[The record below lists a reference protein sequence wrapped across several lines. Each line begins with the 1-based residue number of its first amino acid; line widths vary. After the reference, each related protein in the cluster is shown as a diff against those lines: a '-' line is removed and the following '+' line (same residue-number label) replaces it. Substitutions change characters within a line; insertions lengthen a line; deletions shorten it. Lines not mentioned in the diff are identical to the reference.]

1 MLEAINNYLDY
12 QGMKYIKPE
21 KTVDMASMMSNV
33 RQLAQAARKE
43 FETICKALIPKITP
57 FEPGGVSQWMNQAQ
71 ICRPHFWC
79 YYRLPCDSQEDVA
92 LAIRLYGIKDNFGI
106 SVEVSFVERK
116 KSDDTLD
123 KQHKVLSVTIAEPL
137 YYFVQVDSVSHREAG
152 TEENRL
158 RLQEQIKLGDVR
170 KVLVKYDI
178 PLTADITVDDLTDRL
193 AAGFDKVLPYY
204 QATK

>member
-1 MLEAINNYLDY
+1 M
-12 QGMKYIKPE
+12 
-21 KTVDMASMMSNV
+21 
-33 RQLAQAARKE
+33 
-43 FETICKALIPKITP
+43 
-57 FEPGGVSQWMNQAQ
+57 
-71 ICRPHFWC
+71 
-79 YYRLPCDSQEDVA
+79 
-92 LAIRLYGIKDNFGI
+92 
-106 SVEVSFVERK
+106 ERK

>member
-43 FETICKALIPKITP
+43 FETICKALIPKIAP
-57 FEPGGVSQWMNQAQ
+57 FEPEGVSQWMNQAQ

-79 YYRLPCDSQEDVA
+79 YYRLPSDSQEDVA

-123 KQHKVLSVTIAEPL
+123 KQHKILSVTIAEPL

-204 QATK
+204 QVTK

>member
-43 FETICKALIPKITP
+43 FETICKVLISKIAP

-71 ICRPHFWC
+71 ICCPHFWC
-79 YYRLPCDSQEDVA
+79 YYRLPSDSQEDVA

-123 KQHKVLSVTIAEPL
+123 KQHKVLSVTIAETL